1 MARLLPG
8 TLRVPHRRRA
18 VLMARLL
25 PGTLRGSMARL
36 LA

>member
-8 TLRVPHRRRA
+8 TLRVPHRRRV

-25 PGTLRGSMARL
+25 PGTLRVP
-36 LA
+36 